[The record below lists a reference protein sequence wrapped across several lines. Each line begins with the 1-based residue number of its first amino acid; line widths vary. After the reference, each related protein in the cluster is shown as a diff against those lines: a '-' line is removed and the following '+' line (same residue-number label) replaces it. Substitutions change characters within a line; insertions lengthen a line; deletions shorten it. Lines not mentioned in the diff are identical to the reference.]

1 MGKRELLLVAAFI
14 LVGAGVY
21 QVTAPPRDPSRPRWS
36 VGGIVE
42 SIRREV
48 RGNQA
53 QATAKIPST
62 IPAPPSVRELRIKV
76 GSVNVVI
83 VGEERDD
90 IQAELDVTSNAYD
103 EAEAERTAKATKL
116 KVDASGPMI
125 TVSVDFPRE
134 GRQRADLTLKI
145 PARLELRVEKNS
157 ELTVTNAAAVTVTG
171 RGDTTLT
178 GIPGPVNATQ
188 RGSAITLTDIGSL
201 KLTTMSGAEAK
212 LSDVKGD
219 VTLSLQGGELHAD
232 ALAGNLEIESR
243 NCDITLEKLEKV
255 RQTRINAVNGE
266 IVVRDVQTE
275 LRIDGREADIRVE
288 QTAPAPLS
296 IYNDGNETVDLEL
309 PAGGLKIDARTID
322 GRLTV
327 DDALAKR
334 GVKVETSGSEGGESG
349 STREEQHVEAVVAGG
364 GPLITIRAQRG
375 DISLRSK

>member
-145 PARLELRVEKNS
+145 PARLELRIEKNS

-188 RGSAITLTDIGSL
+188 RGSTITLTDIGSL

-232 ALAGNLEIESR
+232 SARRKPR
-243 NCDITLEKLEKV
+243 NRIAQLRHHARE
-255 RQTRINAVNGE
+255 TRE
-266 IVVRDVQTE
+266 
-275 LRIDGREADIRVE
+275 
-288 QTAPAPLS
+288 
-296 IYNDGNETVDLEL
+296 
-309 PAGGLKIDARTID
+309 
-322 GRLTV
+322 
-327 DDALAKR
+327 
-334 GVKVETSGSEGGESG
+334 G
-349 STREEQHVEAVVAGG
+349 STDED
-364 GPLITIRAQRG
+364 QRG
-375 DISLRSK
+375 QWRDRGS